1 MFDSSPPNLPVELA
15 PKASPTGTPVQGGIN
30 QSGIKEPEDIFA
42 DIKEPELAASVAES
56 PRPYTAPTVKG
67 FPWRI
72 VFGIGIPLVVVGL
85 GVSGWYVYNSYQ
97 LATKTVKP
105 PTNEAA
111 APSNIPVTAM
121 PDNTQSIPNPVKQ
134 PDETQ
139 LAASQAATAL
149 MQAQA
154 VKGYQEGTTSTLET
168 TATQPQEQTATAT
181 SEVASPPVAPP
192 NIPLPEAVS
201 PTVPTELSPG
211 LDSDQDGLTNSE
223 EALLGTD
230 PNKID
235 SDGDGFADGSEVM
248 SGYDPAKKNSKLVD
262 SQLLKKETIS
272 TLDILIPSVWERKPG
287 LAGSV
292 QILTGTPAVITI
304 DLQPYATQQTLLNWV
319 IAQNMGASA
328 QDFTA
333 DKTAS
338 GLDVVY
344 SKDKMTAWL
353 LAGNTVYKFHYNTN
367 SALTKDFGMIF
378 EYVMVKQAK
387 VALP

>member
-1 MFDSSPPNLPVELA
+1 MFDSSPPNLPVEPA
-15 PKASPTGTPVQGGIN
+15 PKASPTGVPVQGGIN

-56 PRPYTAPTVKG
+56 PQAYTAPTVKG

-97 LATKTVKP
+97 LATKTIKP
-105 PTNEAA
+105 LTNQPAV
-111 APSNIPVTAM
+111 PSSIPVTAM
-121 PDNTQSIPNPVKQ
+121 PDNTQAIPNPIKQ

-154 VKGYQEGTTSTLET
+154 EKGYQEGTTSTLVQT
-168 TATQPQEQTATAT
+168 TSTPT
-181 SEVASPPVAPP
+181 APP
-192 NIPLPEAVS
+192 NIPLPESVS
-201 PTVPTELSPG
+201 PTAPAELGPG

-230 PNKID
+230 PNKTD
-235 SDGDGFADGSEVM
+235 SDGDGFADGSEVK
-248 SGYDPAKKNSKLVD
+248 SSYDPAKKNGKLAD
-262 SQLLKKETIS
+262 SQYLKKENVS
-272 TLDILIPSVWERKPG
+272 TLDILIPTTWERKPG

-292 QILTGTPAVITI
+292 QILTGTPAVISI
-304 DLQPYATQQTLLNWV
+304 DLQPYATQQTLLDWV
-319 IAQNMGASA
+319 VAQNMGAGA
-328 QDFTA
+328 QDFA
-333 DKTAS
+333 VDKTAS

-344 SKDKMTAWL
+344 SKDGMTAWL
-353 LAGNTVYKFHYNTN
+353 LAGNTVYKSHYNTN
-367 SALTKDFGMIF
+367 SALTKDFGTIF
-378 EYVMVKQAK
+378 EYVMVKQAR